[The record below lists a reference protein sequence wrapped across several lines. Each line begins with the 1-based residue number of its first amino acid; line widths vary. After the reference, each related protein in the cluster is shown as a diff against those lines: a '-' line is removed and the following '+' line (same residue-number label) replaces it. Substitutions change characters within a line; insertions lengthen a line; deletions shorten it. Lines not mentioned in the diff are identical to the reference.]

1 VEYLVAKRETIFFAI
16 IFLFVAVINLLRANY
31 LYTPIVDDA
40 YIFLRYAEHIVNGYG
55 FVWNIGEQPL
65 EGYTS
70 FLYLVVI
77 IIGKLLSLNLETY
90 CIVIGIMSSS
100 LTLYFAYLIY
110 QNFIPSEKNFL
121 LENKITVIII
131 ALSPAFLFWSGAGMD
146 TSFYSMFLLISIY
159 YFLKLPD
166 SRGSV
171 LLKGVLFGLLCVT
184 RFEAVLFFFLALYY
198 LMKKEKSF
206 IKIRINKSV
215 VLFASGFVIIFAT
228 YFIWR
233 WSYFGYFLPNTFYAK
248 TGGGLREI
256 GGGFFYIIKSFRLFY
271 GYGWIPLLFVL
282 LFFKKNMLV
291 GKAGFIFSFGLLS
304 ILTTIVLGGDHFN
317 FGRFVIPVLPLLFI
331 VFPPAL
337 KRMLSAQTKLFSI
350 KPGYRIA
357 VLFILLIII
366 LIVKPAYQEAI
377 GGISNLLIGKKE
389 IITEY
394 DETTEEEIIE
404 WQQGWVLMGKAL
416 KNIANK
422 NDYIAAIPIG
432 AIGYY
437 SKINVID
444 MVGIVDPV
452 IAHEKYHPN
461 LMKKWTPGHTKGDGK
476 YVLSREPDYIQL
488 TDYLTKKPLEKP
500 SKRSMQFVSV
510 KEIWASEDFHRNYE
524 FYPVEVTKGWYYNL
538 FKRKTRCQRI
548 FFPNSSNLNQTK
560 NL

>member
-1 VEYLVAKRETIFFAI
+1 
-16 IFLFVAVINLLRANY
+16 
-31 LYTPIVDDA
+31 
-40 YIFLRYAEHIVNGYG
+40 
-55 FVWNIGEQPL
+55 
-65 EGYTS
+65 
-70 FLYLVVI
+70 
-77 IIGKLLSLNLETY
+77 
-90 CIVIGIMSSS
+90 MSSS

-110 QNFIPSEKNFL
+110 QNFIPSEKNL
-121 LENKITVIII
+121 SLENKIAVILI
-131 ALSPAFLFWSGAGMD
+131 AISPPFLYWSGAGMD
-146 TSFYSMFLLISIY
+146 TSFYSMFLLITIY
-159 YFLKLPD
+159 YFLKLPN
-166 SRGSV
+166 STGSV

-184 RFEAVLFFFLALYY
+184 RFEALLFFLLALYY

-206 IKIRINKSV
+206 IRIRINKSA
-215 VLFASGFVIIFAT
+215 VLFASGFTIIFAT

-357 VLFILLIII
+357 VLFILLTII

-538 FKRKTRCQRI
+538 FKRKDRVAKDFLPKI
-548 FFPNSSNLNQTK
+548 IELKSNEEFLSPH
-560 NL
+560 